1 MLKLMN
7 KVEARSIALRR
18 NDQKKMQTA
27 SAIRQ
32 PSDGNSIKSTLV
44 RNSPALDLR
53 LSYVTSPSSGIRA
66 GEYKAKVLKWPI
78 MAKRPASVPN
88 DAMTRQQ
95 LKELERNLSLLSPYI
110 VKEKYRQAADRC
122 RFLDLPTPRVIQ
134 ELVTTWKVLW
144 RWRK

>member
-1 MLKLMN
+1 M
-7 KVEARSIALRR
+7 ARRPTSI
-18 NDQKKMQTA
+18 
-27 SAIRQ
+27 
-32 PSDGNSIKSTLV
+32 
-44 RNSPALDLR
+44 
-53 LSYVTSPSSGIRA
+53 
-66 GEYKAKVLKWPI
+66 
-78 MAKRPASVPN
+78 PN

-95 LKELERNLSLLSPYI
+95 LQQLERNLSLLNPYL